1 MMSRKTLDKMMKY
14 LHLADNRSLDQNDKF
29 SKEQPLLNSEQYLF
43 NYLPEQAV
51 SIDKPMVS
59 YFGIH
64 RCKQFM
70 NSMHE
75 K

>member
-1 MMSRKTLDKMMKY
+1 MKY
-14 LHLADNRSLDQNDKF
+14 LHLADNRSLDQNDKI

-64 RCKQFM
+64 R
-70 NSMHE
+70 
-75 K
+75 